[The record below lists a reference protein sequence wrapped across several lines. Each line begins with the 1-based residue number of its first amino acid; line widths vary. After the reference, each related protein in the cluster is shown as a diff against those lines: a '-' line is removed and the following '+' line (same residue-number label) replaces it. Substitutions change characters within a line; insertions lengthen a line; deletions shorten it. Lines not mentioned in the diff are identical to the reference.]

1 MRNTEEQ
8 PLNIAW
14 WVSKCAPQTVPVLVP
29 PLASCSCVP
38 ENGETDGNGQCKAHS
53 ELTIAVHWCGMSSRV
68 IVHILQLRNI

>member
-14 WVSKCAPQTVPVLVP
+14 WVSKCAPHRLF
-29 PLASCSCVP
+29 LFSFLRSCSCVP